1 MALCDGHLL
10 RQVHLSRR
18 RAFIWGISGGCIRR
32 DERSFAAVDVSR
44 C

>member
-1 MALCDGHLL
+1 MALCDVHLL
-10 RQVHLSRR
+10 RRPIYTEDEYLYGVFMEGR
-18 RAFIWGISGGCIRR
+18 IRR